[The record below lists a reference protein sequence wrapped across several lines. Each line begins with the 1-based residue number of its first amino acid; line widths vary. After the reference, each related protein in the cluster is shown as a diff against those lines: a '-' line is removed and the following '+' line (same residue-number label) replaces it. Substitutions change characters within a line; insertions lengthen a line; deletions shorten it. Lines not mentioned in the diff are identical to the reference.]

1 MSGGHNRWNGEAVTA
16 SSTQDFREAMS
27 AFPSGVT
34 VVTTTDAE
42 GRWWGFTA
50 TSFCSV
56 SAEPPLVL
64 VCLAETAEC
73 HPVFAAATDWIIH
86 VLAADHGAL
95 ALRFATRGAD
105 KFGESD
111 FVAGPNGLPVLSG
124 SCVTLHCRRYASYA
138 GGDHTI
144 LVGEVLST
152 EREDAHQPALYYRR
166 RFHGFQLA
174 NSD

>member
-111 FVAGPNGLPVLSG
+111 FVAGPFGVLRHPALSALRQLRG
-124 SCVTLHCRRYASYA
+124 GRPHHSRRRGAQYGA
-138 GGDHTI
+138 GGRAPA
-144 LVGEVLST
+144 GAVLPPSFP
-152 EREDAHQPALYYRR
+152 RISA
-166 RFHGFQLA
+166 GQL
-174 NSD
+174 